1 MSDAGGEA
9 HPSMYALD
17 LAAASGQQAQFA
29 DHLAGCAECA
39 AHVRAAQERRALPDR
54 LAALAPT
61 PAPNAWRRRWAWG
74 GGAALALALVVV
86 VVALVWARRPA
97 PEPRGVYVA
106 AKGGPDAALYVK
118 RGDRVFPWSP
128 PERVRP
134 GDLLRLAVVPDGFSH
149 LTVATPGPGGWTVL
163 FEGDVPPEREF
174 DLPASWRVDA
184 AGQAEELLVVLSRQS
199 LRPEALPD
207 LVVRRPRTSEVWT
220 TVLEIEKIGGR

>member
-1 MSDAGGEA
+1 MSDPVGG
-9 HPSMYALD
+9 HPSVYALD
-17 LAAASGQQAQFA
+17 LAAASGQQARFA
-29 DHLAGCAECA
+29 AHLAGCAGCA
-39 AHVRAAQERRALPDR
+39 AHVRAVQERRALPER
-54 LAALAPT
+54 LASAP
-61 PAPNAWRRRWAWG
+61 AAGAWRVRWAWG

-86 VVALVWARRPA
+86 ALVWVRRPA

-106 AKGGPDAALYVK
+106 AKGGPDASLYVK
-118 RGDRVFPWSP
+118 RGERVFPWSP

-199 LRPEALPD
+199 VRPEALSD
-207 LVVRRPRTSEVWT
+207 LAVRRPRTSDVWT
-220 TVLEIEKIGGR
+220 SVLEIEKIGGR